1 MTNHDITAPLILFV
15 DDEATAVKY
24 FQRAIDSLAPVV
36 TAGTVEEGKRMLDEH
51 AQTLAVLVSDQRMP
65 GGYGNELLHYARI
78 RYPHMVRILTTA
90 YSELEHTVEAV
101 NQGQIHRYI
110 QKPWEISALR
120 MELKQALELAALRK
134 EHAQLLREKLIVLQ
148 KQTVSNRIG
157 TLYTLCASLAG
168 SEHFLP
174 VENYLSAA
182 AIVGVTPPEPDWLM
196 MDYSD
201 LVSAEAYRSGQFGH
215 AVCNRLAEIRQRYQ
229 GWQGEDGLKLL
240 PEVLAGKAQV
250 SGDGTVVFFDE
261 RNFAEFLET
270 PSDAPVSP
278 QHVSW
283 LAFLI
288 WLHGQG
294 WSLQMTKPETGMQC
308 RLETAAKPV
317 SPARLAAWIDQ
328 FCDMPISK
336 MEESTGFSKAD

>member
-1 MTNHDITAPLILFV
+1 MTDHAITAPLILFV

-36 TAGTVEEGKRMLDEH
+36 TACTVEEGKRMLDEH
-51 AQTLAVLVSDQRMP
+51 AQTLMVLVSDQRMP
-65 GGYGNELLHYARI
+65 GGYGNELLQYARLK
-78 RYPHMVRILTTA
+78 YPHMVRILTTA

-120 MELKQALELAALRK
+120 MELKQALELSALRK
-134 EHAQLLREKLIVLQ
+134 EHALLLREKLIVLQ
-148 KQTVSNRIG
+148 KQTLSNRIG
-157 TLYTLCASLAG
+157 TLHTLCASLG
-168 SEHFLP
+168 GPEQILP
-174 VENYLSAA
+174 MENYLSAA
-182 AIVGVTPPEPDWLM
+182 AAVGVTSPEPDWLL

-215 AVCNRLAEIRQRYQ
+215 ALNNRLTEIKQRYQ

-240 PEVLAGKAQV
+240 SELLADKVQV
-250 SGDGTVVFFDE
+250 SGDGTVVFPDE

-278 QHVSW
+278 QHVTW

-288 WLHGQG
+288 WLHGLG
-294 WSLQMTKPETGMQC
+294 CSLQLTKLESGVQC
-308 RLETAAKPV
+308 RLEKSAKPV
-317 SPARLAAWIDQ
+317 TQERLAVWIEQ
-328 FCDMPISK
+328 FCDIEK
-336 MEESTGFSKAD
+336 

>member
-1 MTNHDITAPLILFV
+1 MSDHDITAPLILFV
-15 DDEATAVKY
+15 DDEPTAVKY
-24 FQRAIDSLAPVV
+24 FQRAINSMAPVI
-36 TAGTVEEGKRMLDEH
+36 TAGTVEEGKLILDKH

-78 RYPHMVRILTTA
+78 HYPHMGRILTTA

-134 EHAQLLREKLIVLQ
+134 DHAQLLREKLMVRQ

-157 TLYTLCASLAG
+157 TLYALCASLANPDNC
-168 SEHFLP
+168 STIES
-174 VENYLSAA
+174 YLSAA
-182 AIVGVTPPEPDWLM
+182 AAVGVEYQEPGWLL

-201 LVSAEAYRSGQFGH
+201 LVSAEACRSGQFGRDVYH
-215 AVCNRLAEIRQRYQ
+215 RLADIRRRYQ
-229 GWQGEDGLKLL
+229 GWKGEDGLRLL
-240 PEVLAGKAQV
+240 SELLDGSAQV
-250 SGDGTVVFFDE
+250 SSDRVAAIPDG

-270 PSDAPVSP
+270 PSNADVSP

-288 WLHGQG
+288 WLHDMG
-294 WSLQMTKPETGMQC
+294 WSVQLTKQDNVLQCK
-308 RLETAAKPV
+308 LEVSSQPV
-317 SPARLAAWIDQ
+317 PVARLADWIDQ
-328 FCDMPISK
+328 FCN
-336 MEESTGFSKAD
+336 MEDSQGFPKAK

>member
-1 MTNHDITAPLILFV
+1 MDNNDFTAPLILFV

-36 TAGTVEEGKRMLDEH
+36 TAGTVDEGKRMLDEH

-65 GGYGNELLHYARI
+65 GGYGNELLHYAHT
-78 RYPHMVRILTTA
+78 RYPHIVRILTTA

-134 EHAQLLREKLIVLQ
+134 DHAQLLREKLMVRQ

-168 SEHFLP
+168 LNHFSP
-174 VENYLSAA
+174 VENYLMAA
-182 AIVGVTPPEPDWLM
+182 ATAGCNPPEPDWLL

-201 LVSAEAYRSGQFGH
+201 LVSTEAYRSGQFGYD
-215 AVCNRLAEIRQRYQ
+215 VCIKLAEIKQRCQ
-229 GWQGEDGLKLL
+229 GWKGDDGLKLL
-240 PEVLAGKAQV
+240 QELLSGKVQI
-250 SGDGTVVFFDE
+250 SGDGTTAFLDQ
-261 RNFAEFLET
+261 RIFAEFLEA
-270 PSDAPVSP
+270 PSKAPVSP
-278 QHVSW
+278 QHASW

-288 WLHGQG
+288 WLHDQG
-294 WSLQMTKPETGMQC
+294 WSLQLSKQESGMQC
-308 RLETAAKPV
+308 RLVASAQPISQV
-317 SPARLAAWIDQ
+317 RLADWIEQ
-328 FCDMPISK
+328 FCDAP
-336 MEESTGFSKAD
+336 T